1 MVTCDSQL
9 RIKWVLF
16 YLLIFILSFF
26 VVVVVFKSEFS
37 VLFRNHTCHFVFLQL
52 LLAEKVK

>member
-1 MVTCDSQL
+1 MGA
-9 RIKWVLF
+9 ILF
-16 YLLIFILSFF
+16 TYIYPLSLFF
-26 VVVVVFKSEFS
+26 FVFKSEFS